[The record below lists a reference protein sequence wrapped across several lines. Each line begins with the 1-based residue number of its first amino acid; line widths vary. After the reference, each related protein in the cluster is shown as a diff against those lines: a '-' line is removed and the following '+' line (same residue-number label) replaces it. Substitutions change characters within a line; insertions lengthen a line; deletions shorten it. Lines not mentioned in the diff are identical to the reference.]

1 MPEVN
6 FSKYNYL
13 GESKILLRTKGE
25 KTDYPIG
32 SYRSFIMENDGIKTT
47 KSCKIEKLI
56 KTDQDSDS
64 NFYSWY
70 IVSEYEESTDDS
82 IRRDNQIEKTQSTL
96 DYLLIIN
103 GQKLPDE
110 NIPKELQDENTRKG
124 GESKFFNLIKDYY
137 NKGYWSEEWVR
148 TAGKEQLTSEEI
160 NSILGIEPDKK

>member
-32 SYRSFIMENDGIKTT
+32 SYRSFIIENDGVKTT

-56 KTDQDSDS
+56 KTDQDSNS

-70 IVSEYEESTDDS
+70 IVSEYEELIDDS
-82 IRRDNQIEKTQSTL
+82 IKRNSQIEKTQSTL

-103 GQKLPDE
+103 GQNLPDKNITEELQNE
-110 NIPKELQDENTRKG
+110 NIRKSGDSEL
-124 GESKFFNLIKDYY
+124 FNLIKDYY
-137 NKGYWSEEWVR
+137 DKGYWSEDWVR
-148 TAGKEQLTSEEI
+148 TVGKEQLTSEEI
-160 NSILGIEPDKK
+160 NSILRIEPDKK